1 MRVPA
6 LALTCLLGSVLPVL
20 AQQPDGGRVTSP
32 ELSPALAPSLE
43 AVDPGRFGDRPADM
57 AYGAYQRGYY
67 LTALRLAT
75 PLALEGNPA
84 SQTLIAEIY
93 SRGLGVKPDLPKAME
108 WYEKA
113 SEQNVPEATFQLA
126 MILLDGGPELG
137 DRNRAYELLKKGADQ
152 GHRLAQFNYAQMT
165 IDRVAGTRGV
175 EQAVVYFEKAA
186 AAGLPEAQYAMAQV
200 RMSGADGKAIDGV
213 KAREWLERAAS
224 QGFDTAQI
232 DLGTWLVDHGR
243 TAVEQEKGFG
253 WLMRAASAGNPA
265 AQNRVA
271 KLYRA
276 GVGVEADRVQAA
288 VWYLRAR
295 RAGLID
301 MTMEDQLAGMTEE
314 EIRLATLDADRLR

>member
-1 MRVPA
+1 LRRLAA
-6 LALTCLLGSVLPVL
+6 LVLAGLLGGAQPLL
-20 AQQPDGGRVTSP
+20 AQAPDGGRVTSP
-32 ELSPALAPSLE
+32 VLE
-43 AVDPGRFGDRPADM
+43 NVDPGRFSERPADL

-75 PLALEGNPA
+75 PLALAGNPA
-84 SQTLIAEIY
+84 AQTLIAEIY
-93 SRGLGVKPDLPKAME
+93 SRGLGVKPDLVTAME

-113 SEQNVPEATFQLA
+113 SEQKVPEATFQLA

-137 DRNRAYELLKKGADQ
+137 DRERAYELMKQAADT
-152 GHRLAQFNYAQMT
+152 GHRLAQFNYAQMS
-165 IDRVAGTRGV
+165 IERVAGTRGF
-175 EQAVVYFEKAA
+175 EEAVRYYERAA
-186 AAGLPEAQYAMAQV
+186 EAGLPEAQYAMAQV
-200 RMSGADGKAIDGV
+200 RMRGADGKTIDGAKV
-213 KAREWLERAAS
+213 REWLEKAAS

-232 DLGTWLVDHGR
+232 DLGTWLVEHGGS
-243 TAVEQEKGFG
+243 AAEQEKGFG
-253 WLMRAASAGNPA
+253 WLMRAARAGNPA

-276 GVGVEADRVQAA
+276 GVGVEADRVQSA

-301 MTMEDQLAGMTEE
+301 PLMEDQLQGLTEE